1 MRTFSALFIS
11 LLLMSG
17 CQQLLNGQQQP
28 VKTRTNGDY
37 FVGCG
42 GAVETWGS
50 CNNKAMNTCP
60 NGYDLISKEENST
73 GTVRE
78 LTFRCRK

>member
-1 MRTFSALFIS
+1 MKTYAS
-11 LLLMSG
+11 LLLVLFALSA

-28 VKTRTNGDY
+28 VKPRANGEY
-37 FVGCG
+37 LVGCG

-50 CNNKAMNTCP
+50 CNNKAQNVCP
-60 NGYDLISKEENST
+60 NGYNIINKEENST

-78 LTFRCRK
+78 ITFTCRK